1 MSSDPF
7 RLLGLDRK
15 TATEADV
22 RRAYAERLK
31 VTRPEDDRAGFMALR
46 TAFEQARSEA
56 RWREQYGDEESY
68 EDEDAYEDDAGAAV
82 PDAAEES
89 GTDAHVA
96 MSSEDQD
103 AEPHLPD
110 AVHSEVMEYEDSTTR
125 AMDALVDVLTAA
137 PFGVSVKQV
146 MTIVE
151 ADEVSG
157 IEDYQSL
164 QWQVRNFLCD
174 RTGYNLEPQ
183 EMRRPDWLT
192 LELFDALDGYFGWTR
207 QPVTQ
212 PWVRKMNDWLVR
224 VRKRIVWE
232 NMPEKERAALRSTAM
247 ERSGAIPDTPASNR
261 STWSSDN
268 EGESGSLRW
277 LFIGAG
283 IIIYGVVQFFIR
295 TSGGG

>member
-46 TAFEQARSEA
+46 EAFEMARSEA

-68 EDEDAYEDDAGAAV
+68 EDEEAYEDDADAPL

-89 GTDAHVA
+89 GTDANAAQLSGDEEV
-96 MSSEDQD
+96 
-103 AEPHLPD
+103 EPHHPD
-110 AVHSEVMEYEDSTTR
+110 TVDSEVMEYEDCTTR
-125 AMDALVDVLTAA
+125 AMDALVDVLTAG
-137 PFGVSVKQV
+137 PFGVSVKRV
-146 MTIVE
+146 MAIVE

-157 IEDYQSL
+157 IEDYQAL
-164 QWQVRNFLCD
+164 QWQVRGFLCD

-192 LELFDALDGYFGWTR
+192 LEVFDALDGYFGWTR

-232 NMPEKERAALRSTAM
+232 NMPEKERTALRSTAM
-247 ERSGAIPDTPASNR
+247 ERSGALPDTPESNR
-261 STWSSDN
+261 SMWNSDN
-268 EGESGSLRW
+268 QGESGSLRW

-295 TSGGG
+295 ASGG